1 MERTW
6 QRNTPSGAATRRAH
20 CFDGYPRGEFT
31 LSAANSLEPLNVE
44 CGRSS
49 SAVVAM
55 VDHYCTSVWDLRP
68 RHDTPTAGTGAVRS
82 DVSRTLSASTAP
94 SSEATYRPGKV
105 VAADLNLSARVPGP
119 LSA

>member
-1 MERTW
+1 MAKQACLTSQLGAGSGQNR
-6 QRNTPSGAATRRAH
+6 QRWSAHSNAIPRPAPRRGVH

-68 RHDTPTAGTGAVRS
+68 RHDTPRPELVRF
-82 DVSRTLSASTAP
+82 DQTC
-94 SSEATYRPGKV
+94 PG
-105 VAADLNLSARVPGP
+105 L
-119 LSA
+119 